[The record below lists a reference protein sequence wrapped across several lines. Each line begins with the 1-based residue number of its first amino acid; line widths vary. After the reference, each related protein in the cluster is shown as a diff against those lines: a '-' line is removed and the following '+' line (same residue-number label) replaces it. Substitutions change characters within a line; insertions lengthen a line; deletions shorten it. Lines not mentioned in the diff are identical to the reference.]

1 MADSLQTVAVMS
13 TLVGNIV
20 IEVQDQHPDIPAP
33 EIARSLSLI
42 AGCIVLFIGLA
53 RIAWVVEFIPLTA
66 IQALMSS
73 AAITV
78 AIGQVPTMMG
88 IKGIDTRDPVYQIFI
103 NTLKNMDQS
112 RLDAAMGLTALVML
126 YLIREI
132 CNHMTI

>member
-1 MADSLQTVAVMS
+1 MS

-20 IEVQDQHPDIPAP
+20 IKVQDQHPDIPAE

-53 RIAWVVEFIPLTA
+53 RMGWVVEFIPLTA
-66 IQALMSS
+66 IQAFMSN

-88 IKGIDTRDPVYQIFI
+88 IKGINTGDPAYQIFI

-126 YLIREI
+126 YLIRAI
-132 CNHMTI
+132 CNRMTI